1 MKTLF
6 EMAPLIV
13 ALSLRTRKK
22 TLTKAIGPLA
32 MSKRKTC
39 GRYVEEEHENGGN
52 EGCRDRRSE
61 RNPHRF
67 PEVRMCAKVEDAL
80 SSTLLALYTA
90 IVQFAYLERIEVGLR
105 VKASF
110 TTA

>member
-13 ALSLRTRKK
+13 ALSFRTRKK

-39 GRYVEEEHENGGN
+39 GRYVKKNMKMVTTKDVAIDGSGGTHTGFQRS
-52 EGCRDRRSE
+52 GC
-61 RNPHRF
+61 
-67 PEVRMCAKVEDAL
+67 VLK
-80 SSTLLALYTA
+80 
-90 IVQFAYLERIEVGLR
+90 
-105 VKASF
+105 
-110 TTA
+110 